1 MDLPLNF
8 IEKAKEIVFT
18 IGFTTTLVG
27 GHMVGSYLLL
37 DLKYPVLN
45 YYGYTVLGIIALNAI
60 TFALCIALQFTK
72 IDNKHEVMRIAF
84 GLLLNIPMAILYLI
98 ILFSYET

>member
-18 IGFTTTLVG
+18 IGLTTTLVG

-37 DLKYPVLN
+37 DLKYSVLN
-45 YYGYTVLGIIALNAI
+45 YYSYTVLGIIALNAI
-60 TFALCIALQFTK
+60 TFVLCIALQFTK
-72 IDNKHEVMRIAF
+72 FTINMRSCAQRLAYF
-84 GLLLNIPMAILYLI
+84 
-98 ILFSYET
+98 